1 MFISYLMD
9 VISAMD
15 KSLQFLM
22 LLWKRLVISG
32 VGGHEYSFEIVSID
46 SSLIKSC
53 GGTKC

>member
-22 LLWKRLVISG
+22 LLWNSLVIRA
-32 VGGHEYSFEIVSID
+32 VGGHECSFRIVSIH
-46 SSLIKSC
+46 SFLIKSC
-53 GGTKC
+53 GGIKC